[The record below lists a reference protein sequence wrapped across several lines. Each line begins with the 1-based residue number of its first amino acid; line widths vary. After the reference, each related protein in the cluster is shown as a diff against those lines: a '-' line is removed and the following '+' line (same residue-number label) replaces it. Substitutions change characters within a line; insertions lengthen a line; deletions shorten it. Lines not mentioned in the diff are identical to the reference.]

1 MYYLIAL
8 TLALIL
14 SPTEAVAYIDPAS
27 GSMLLSLFIGVIG
40 SIFYSI
46 KSILYKI
53 RNLWRLIWGV
63 KFDIPKQKII
73 FYSEGSQYWNTFKPI
88 LNALDAREISALYL
102 TSDKND
108 DGLNFK
114 SKFISSKFIGS
125 GNKAYTFLN
134 TLECDVCVLTTPGL
148 DTLQIR
154 RSKGVQHYAYVAHS
168 PLDMGKYK
176 LFSFDAFDTIFISG
190 EHQKK
195 SIRELEALRGT
206 HSKSLIKAGC
216 PYMDELGEK
225 LKSAVAGSNNLKN
238 KTKRILLAPTWG
250 ENNLLR
256 ILKISTLKNL
266 LNAGYHITIRPHP
279 QSRVSELPLL
289 DYFKKKLIKY
299 ESIEWDEEPDNFGSL
314 LAADVVI
321 SDISGI
327 NFDFAFIF
335 QKPVITIIFDYNF
348 LGQEAN
354 DIPHQLWE
362 MSMLKKIGATLAV
375 SEIERLPYILQTT
388 LNEQYKTRNL
398 NKLRDENLYNY
409 KRSGEVIAEHL
420 RNLA

>member
-1 MYYLIAL
+1 
-8 TLALIL
+8 
-14 SPTEAVAYIDPAS
+14 
-27 GSMLLSLFIGVIG
+27 
-40 SIFYSI
+40 
-46 KSILYKI
+46 
-53 RNLWRLIWGV
+53 
-63 KFDIPKQKII
+63 
-73 FYSEGSQYWNTFKPI
+73 
-88 LNALDAREISALYL
+88 
-102 TSDKND
+102 
-108 DGLNFK
+108 LNFK

-154 RSKGVQHYAYVAHS
+154 RSKGVQHYAYVSHS

-190 EHQKK
+190 GHQEK

-216 PYMDELGEK
+216 PYMDELGKK
-225 LKSAVAGSNNLKN
+225 LESAITGSNDLKN

-256 ILKISTLKNL
+256 ILKISTLESL

-289 DYFKKKLIKY
+289 DRFKKKLIKY
-299 ESIEWDEEPDNFGSL
+299 ESIEWDEAPDNFKSL
-314 LAADVVI
+314 LSADIVI

-327 NFDFAFIF
+327 TFDFAFIF

-362 MSMLKKIGATLAV
+362 MSMLKKIGATLEV
-375 SEIERLPYILQTT
+375 SEVERLPHILQTT
-388 LNEQYKTRNL
+388 LNEHYKIRDL
-398 NKLRDENLYNY
+398 NKLRDENLYNFN
-409 KRSGEVIAEHL
+409 KSGEVIAEHL
-420 RNLA
+420 RSLA